1 MAEEEKSKSYTT
13 PILIILVAAAFFLLG
28 NYWAQ
33 SKKTGEKSAEEVVQA
48 NPTPE
53 EEVLGG
59 VTWKT
64 TGLGNFVTLEEEVC
78 LEGGKPVVYYFGR
91 SSCPHCSWEHPI
103 FEKVV
108 KKFANLIS
116 VHDRM
121 DQEGDE
127 DVFSQYSQLNNN
139 GIPFMVLGCQY
150 AQVGSGESI
159 GEEEE
164 ETVLTTLICQLTGG
178 EPESV
183 CAKVQDLTEEE
194 E

>member
-13 PILIILVAAAFFLLG
+13 PVLIILVAAAFFLLG

-33 SKKTGEKSAEEVVQA
+33 SKKTGEKSVEEIVQA
-48 NPTPE
+48 SPTPE
-53 EEVLGG
+53 EVLGE
-59 VTWKT
+59 VTWRT
-64 TGLGNFVTLEEEVC
+64 TGLGNFVTLEEDVC
-78 LEGGKPVVYYFGR
+78 LEGGKPIVYYFGR

-108 KKFANLIS
+108 KKFTNLIS

-127 DVFSQYSQLNNN
+127 DIFRKYSQINQG
-139 GIPFMVLGCQY
+139 GIPFMILGCQY
-150 AQVGSGESI
+150 AQVGSGEGI

-164 ETVLTTLICQLTGG
+164 ETVLTALICQLTGG

-183 CAKVQDLTEEE
+183 CTEVQD
-194 E
+194 